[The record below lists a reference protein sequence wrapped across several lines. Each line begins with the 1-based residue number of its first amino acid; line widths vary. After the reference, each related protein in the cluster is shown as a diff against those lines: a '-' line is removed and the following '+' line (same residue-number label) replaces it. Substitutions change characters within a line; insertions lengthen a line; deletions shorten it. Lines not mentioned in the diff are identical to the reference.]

1 MSISIENIELN
12 KFYSSLMQDISAA
25 QSTDDE
31 GAISEQVFTQY
42 AVDLLASGG
51 ESENVVVKYD
61 EKGLGTPKQHK
72 INAYAISENY
82 ETVDLFIT
90 LFNGTDE
97 ISKISNA
104 DIETA
109 SKRILNFFRKAIY
122 SIENEKSSY
131 FKNEYVDEIE
141 ESSEIFQFAYTLA
154 KSQDIKENLVRVN
167 AFIITNG
174 SYKGDFPANTLI
186 SGYNFYYKI
195 FDIESLYN
203 ITEKSHIPIEINF
216 KADGFT
222 VPCIPSPSVNEE
234 YQSYLAIIPGEA
246 LASIYERFGSRLLE
260 QNVRSFLQFNGKIN
274 KGIRITI
281 MKEPEMFLAFNNGI
295 AATADEIELEDSEDG
310 SGKIISV
317 VKDLQIVN
325 GGQTTASLYH
335 TQKKDKADISNIFV
349 QVKISVVKNKEK
361 FSEIVSR
368 ISENANTQN
377 KVSVSD

>member
-42 AVDLLASGG
+42 AVDLLAAAG

-154 KSQDIKENLVRVN
+154 K
-167 AFIITNG
+167 
-174 SYKGDFPANTLI
+174 
-186 SGYNFYYKI
+186 
-195 FDIESLYN
+195 
-203 ITEKSHIPIEINF
+203 
-216 KADGFT
+216 
-222 VPCIPSPSVNEE
+222 
-234 YQSYLAIIPGEA
+234 
-246 LASIYERFGSRLLE
+246 
-260 QNVRSFLQFNGKIN
+260 
-274 KGIRITI
+274 
-281 MKEPEMFLAFNNGI
+281 
-295 AATADEIELEDSEDG
+295 
-310 SGKIISV
+310 
-317 VKDLQIVN
+317 
-325 GGQTTASLYH
+325 
-335 TQKKDKADISNIFV
+335 
-349 QVKISVVKNKEK
+349 
-361 FSEIVSR
+361 
-368 ISENANTQN
+368 
-377 KVSVSD
+377 

>member
-1 MSISIENIELN
+1 MAKIKKVNTEQALFTDIARLIDESKSYVAYTANATLTYLYWKIGKRINDDILNNKRAEYGKQIVVSLSRQLVSDYGNNFEDKNIRRMIQFAVAFPEEAIVV
-12 KFYSSLMQDISAA
+12 SLTRQLSWTHIIAL
-25 QSTDDE
+25 
-31 GAISEQVFTQY
+31 IP
-42 AVDLLASGG
+42 L
-51 ESENVVVKYD
+51 
-61 EKGLGTPKQHK
+61 KQP
-72 INAYAISENY
+72 S
-82 ETVDLFIT
+82 
-90 LFNGTDE
+90 TDE

-195 FDIESLYN
+195 FDVESLYN
-203 ITEKSHIPIEINF
+203 ITEKSHIQIEINF

-274 KGIRITI
+274 KGIRTTI
-281 MKEPEMFLAFNNGI
+281 MKEPEMFLAFNNCCN
-295 AATADEIELEDSEDG
+295 
-310 SGKIISV
+310 SG
-317 VKDLQIVN
+317 
-325 GGQTTASLYH
+325 
-335 TQKKDKADISNIFV
+335 
-349 QVKISVVKNKEK
+349 
-361 FSEIVSR
+361 
-368 ISENANTQN
+368 
-377 KVSVSD
+377 

>member
-12 KFYSSLMQDISAA
+12 KFYSSLMQDISAT

-42 AVDLLASGG
+42 AVDLLAAAG

-222 VPCIPSPSVNEE
+222 VP
-234 YQSYLAIIPGEA
+234 
-246 LASIYERFGSRLLE
+246 
-260 QNVRSFLQFNGKIN
+260 
-274 KGIRITI
+274 
-281 MKEPEMFLAFNNGI
+281 
-295 AATADEIELEDSEDG
+295 
-310 SGKIISV
+310 
-317 VKDLQIVN
+317 
-325 GGQTTASLYH
+325 
-335 TQKKDKADISNIFV
+335 
-349 QVKISVVKNKEK
+349 
-361 FSEIVSR
+361 
-368 ISENANTQN
+368 
-377 KVSVSD
+377 